1 MTGAGPAAGGRRGGT
16 RVGDGGGHGGAAG
29 RRGCGAAPFS
39 FSFLGAAPAEPQAR
53 GQLLFGRSPPDR
65 GRGQDEGGRAAAG
78 AGRVGA
84 DESRAVGGVRGGHR
98 RLPSHPPPFPEPPRA
113 GPGAEAA
120 PRCGGPPAAAPL
132 QAARRGLQSAAGA
145 LSAPG
150 LPRPRCCPAR
160 GVVKGKRLRGGPAG
174 PAAPQA
180 RFCLSR
186 GFGFC
191 FPRRFGSK
199 RRVRG
204 SGFLVPSELS
214 RLRRVAVVRLRGSA
228 VPGLFICSPNVHS
241 RNRPPPTAPLLLAIV
256 CLAYVRHNNPS
267 RFFFP
272 P

>member
-1 MTGAGPAAGGRRGGT
+1 MEGRRG
-16 RVGDGGGHGGAAG
+16 GGAAG
-29 RRGCGAAPFS
+29 RPPSPSPFS
-39 FSFLGAAPAEPQAR
+39 GQRRPSPGREGSSRSAARPLTGA
-53 GQLLFGRSPPDR
+53 
-65 GRGQDEGGRAAAG
+65 GGRMRAAVLPPG
-78 AGRVGA
+78 PGGWVPTSPGPWG
-84 DESRAVGGVRGGHR
+84 ESAVATAASPRT
-98 RLPSHPPPFPEPPRA
+98 PPPFPEPPRA

-120 PRCGGPPAAAPL
+120 PSCGGPPAAAPL

-174 PAAPQA
+174 PTAPQA

-256 CLAYVRHNNPS
+256 CLAYVRHNTPS